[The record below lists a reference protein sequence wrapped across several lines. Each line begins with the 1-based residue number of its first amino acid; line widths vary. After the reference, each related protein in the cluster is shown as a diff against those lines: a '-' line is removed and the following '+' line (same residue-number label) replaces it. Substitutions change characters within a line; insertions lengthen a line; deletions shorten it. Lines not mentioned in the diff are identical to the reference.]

1 MDNSHFKQTTIANLN
16 HLDTAEHSFIQ
27 PEIENED
34 QDNLLL
40 PIIALIFRREYA
52 KYIHGEEKKNYVQ
65 TTSDYI
71 YRSSDY
77 D

>member
-1 MDNSHFKQTTIANLN
+1 MDNSHLKQTTIANLN
-16 HLDTAEHSFIQ
+16 HLHTAEHSFIE

-40 PIIALIFRREYA
+40 PLSALIFHRDYA
-52 KYIHGEEKKNYVQ
+52 KYMHGEGKKNYVQ
-65 TTSDYI
+65 TASDYI
-71 YRSSDY
+71 CRSSDY